1 LHPLLTDALPSSILA
16 DEIPEYQTANAFQ
29 DDVSISDLTSDPF
42 LQIAFTLTAIIIIAL
57 FIAKSIV
64 TQMDDAVQKTAL
76 DFDRVMKIKY
86 PKKWVQFIEMEE
98 SILVGSVLD
107 REEKEGDRI
116 QSIVEEMERL
126 TKEEPEFFERV
137 MRDVE
142 RKI

>member
-1 LHPLLTDALPSSILA
+1 
-16 DEIPEYQTANAFQ
+16 
-29 DDVSISDLTSDPF
+29 
-42 LQIAFTLTAIIIIAL
+42 
-57 FIAKSIV
+57 
-64 TQMDDAVQKTAL
+64 MDDAVQKTAL
-76 DFDRVMKIKY
+76 DFDRIMKIKY

-107 REEKEGDRI
+107 RAEKEGDRI